1 MPVNSNLA
9 YFSDLS
15 YRTAFVIYVIGL
27 VIALVYYIRRSSQ
40 VAAETTGV
48 RERELV
54 GAAGTGTVAGD
65 PPPPPV
71 GNAGPVHGV
80 DKLGGMVQSML
91 WLGLI
96 LQGASIVLR
105 GLSAGRFPWGNLYEY
120 ISLVTFLTMAI
131 AALVI
136 QRKDL
141 RAMWPWLLVPVLILM
156 FYGGTKLHVAS
167 GPVVPALRSF
177 WLPIHVSIVSFGA
190 GICMLSGVASM
201 LYLFRQAQPKGEE
214 RGRIGEI
221 LRPLPGADTLDRI
234 AYRAATWAVPVFG
247 LGVILGALWAESA
260 WGRFWGW
267 DPKET
272 MSFVTWIL
280 YAAYLHARSTPSWRK
295 AAPWINIAGL
305 AAMVFNL
312 FFINLVTAG
321 LHSYAGLAN

>member
-15 YRTAFVIYVIGL
+15 YRTAFAIYVLGL
-27 VIALVYYIRRSSQ
+27 VLALVYYIRRSNQ
-40 VAAETTGV
+40 VSSTTMTGI

-54 GAAGTGTVAGD
+54 GVPGNGTISASSQKAETGRTSARSVE
-65 PPPPPV
+65 
-71 GNAGPVHGV
+71 
-80 DKLGGMVQSML
+80 KLGGMVQSLL

-131 AALVI
+131 AAVVI

-167 GPVVPALRSF
+167 APVVPALRSF

-190 GICMLSGVASM
+190 GICMLSGVASL
-201 LYLFRQAQPKGEE
+201 LYLFRQVQPKGEE

-234 AYRAATWAVPVFG
+234 AYRTAAWAVPVFG

-305 AAMVFNL
+305 TAMVFNL
-312 FFINLVTAG
+312 FFINLVTTG
-321 LHSYAGLAN
+321 LHSYAGLPN